1 MTTRLDGKVAVV
13 TGATRGIGEAI
24 ARRLADEGAHVVV
37 SGIDKADGERIAFE
51 IGGTFAEADVRV
63 PEHCD
68 RLALRAVEQHGR
80 LDILVN
86 NAGVFPSLSLEQ
98 STAAA
103 WDEVLDVNAR
113 GAHLCIR
120 AAVPH
125 MRRGGG
131 GVIVNIGTTHAY
143 RSQEDRIVYA
153 ASKGALLSLT
163 KAVATAF
170 ARDRIRCNWITVG
183 WVASPGEIALRD
195 TLNGDGEGYLQQHS
209 QRAPLG
215 RIETPGDIAAGVAYL
230 VSDDA
235 AHVTGCELNI
245 SGGMWI

>member
-1 MTTRLDGKVAVV
+1 MAKRLDGKVAVV
-13 TGATRGIGEAI
+13 TGSTRGIGEAI
-24 ARRLADEGAHVVV
+24 ARRLTADGASVVV
-37 SGIDKADGERIAFE
+37 SGIDIGDGERVAAE
-51 IGGTFAEADVRV
+51 IGGTFVEADVRS
-63 PEHCD
+63 PEQCEG
-68 RLALRAVEQHGR
+68 LARTAFERHGR

-103 WDEVLDVNAR
+103 WDDIFDINAR
-113 GAHLCIR
+113 GAHLCSR
-120 AAVPH
+120 AAVPYL
-125 MRRGGG
+125 RRGNGG
-131 GVIVNIGTTHAY
+131 AIVNIGTTHAY

-163 KAVATAF
+163 KAMASAF

-195 TLNGDGEGYLQQHS
+195 ALNGDGVSFLEEHS
-209 QRAPLG
+209 NRAPFG
-215 RIETPGDIAAGVAYL
+215 RIETPEDIAAGVAYL